1 MEHTDN
7 DLFETSIVRNFGFDS
22 AENPYKFNFS
32 AIEPEET
39 KGSAFEIAPKN
50 SVLGPREIQN
60 FTVTFHSNKGEG
72 EFRSIMMATPELSSE
87 ELEIAEDGDDFTK
100 KGALGII
107 SLNLF
112 GETIAPQLTIDKLTR
127 NDGINH
133 LSFKYWSIPNDP
145 EAPNPT
151 QKIIYTNNTKADMTF
166 KLNINGPFDIVKTKS
181 NTGAVH
187 PLATPSKSI

>member
-1 MEHTDN
+1 
-7 DLFETSIVRNFGFDS
+7 
-22 AENPYKFNFS
+22 
-32 AIEPEET
+32 
-39 KGSAFEIAPKN
+39 
-50 SVLGPREIQN
+50 
-60 FTVTFHSNKGEG
+60 
-72 EFRSIMMATPELSSE
+72 MMATPELSSE

-112 GETIAPQLTIDKLTR
+112 GETIAPQLTIDKKTR